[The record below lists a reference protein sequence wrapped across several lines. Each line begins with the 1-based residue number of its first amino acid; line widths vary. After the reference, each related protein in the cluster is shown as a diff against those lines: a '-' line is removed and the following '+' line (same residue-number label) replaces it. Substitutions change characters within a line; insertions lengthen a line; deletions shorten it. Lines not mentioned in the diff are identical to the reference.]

1 MQATTQLKQG
11 RAAER
16 KEVGFKHDVA
26 GWVLVVLNTLA
37 ALNAGSFFL
46 GMLKASF
53 GEWMMMNTC
62 TSSIAVFVAGF
73 LLGSPLVMVAGSVM
87 MLYYGTG
94 GLFVFG
100 WNSYNIIPQI
110 GHILM
115 TLAVIYTAIRVVRGR
130 RWRALGLG
138 VLLGLA
144 ALISL
149 IIVQTGWFNAHPE
162 MAEMLFSGDW
172 DLPGQ

>member
-1 MQATTQLKQG
+1 MQAIAQIKQG
-11 RAAER
+11 LAAEER
-16 KEVGFKHDVA
+16 EARFGRDLV

-37 ALNAGSFFL
+37 ALNAGFFFL

-62 TSSIAVFVAGF
+62 TPSIAVFVAGF

-100 WNSYNIIPQI
+100 WNANNIISQI

-115 TLAVIYTAIRVVRGR
+115 TLAVFYTAIRVVRGR

-138 VLLGLA
+138 VVLGLA

-149 IIVQTGWFNAHPE
+149 MVVQTGWINAHPE
-162 MAEMLFSGDW
+162 MAEMLFSGNW